1 MGGLFDALFG
11 ALDRR
16 LFSTVLIPIL
26 IFLAALGALIA
37 GGVGWTETLR
47 WWTGMNAES
56 RILLTLLALVLVLL
70 SAQLFAA
77 RLPALIKRYQG
88 EWRDLPGG
96 GRLAERLTRRHQ
108 VFFQWL
114 TEEDDR
120 WASYP
125 ASERQLMPTT
135 FGNILR
141 GAAEHSADR
150 YRLDSATAWPRL
162 YPVLPEAFRQAFALA
177 TADLELAITISA
189 LGGAYAVAGGLLGA
203 FLLPWYGALLCF
215 SGGLL
220 VAWGGYRAAIRAAEP
235 YGQLYR
241 AAFDVHRW
249 LLLDAIGLE
258 RPADFDAELKQ
269 WTALDQMWMRGSVS
283 TDRVAHLG
291 YPKGPSSASESGEPS
306 HTRLPEP
313 SPEPSSGPSS
323 EPSHEPS
330 DEPSHEPSEEPSEEP
345 SPEIERPPSVAA
357 RPIPPSRVRRSRT
370 SPVLVVLLAV
380 VFLGCAI
387 LTVAAIRQSPGS
399 GTAARDLPAYHVL
412 TAGDV
417 TGDVTGAVPDRLI
430 GRYTLRP
437 ISAASPVAPGDLG
450 PPLPSGRL
458 SGRSA
463 LALGPPQVTVT
474 PALGRGGI
482 TTIRVIPKN
491 RDEDPVTVPGAVVLD
506 VLGERGVVLAV
517 TRDQLA
523 ELTAA
528 LPDGTVHLVLELP

>member
-26 IFLAALGALIA
+26 FFLSALGALIA
-37 GGVGWTETLR
+37 AGVGWTETLR
-47 WWTGMNAES
+47 WWTGLNAEL
-56 RILLTLLALVLVLL
+56 RVLLALLALVLVLL

-96 GRLAERLTRRHQ
+96 EWLAGRLTRRHR

-125 ASERQLMPTT
+125 VSERQLMPTT

-150 YRLDSATAWPRL
+150 YRLDSSTAWPRL

-177 TADLELAITISA
+177 TADLEHAITISA
-189 LGGAYAVAGGLLGA
+189 LGGAFAVVGGLLGA
-203 FLLPWYGALLCF
+203 FLLPWYGAFLCL

-249 LLLDAIGLE
+249 LLLDAMGLD

-283 TDRVAHLG
+283 TDRAAHLG
-291 YPKGPSSASESGEPS
+291 YPKGLPPAPEGGESEPTPLPPSASEP
-306 HTRLPEP
+306 P
-313 SPEPSSGPSS
+313 
-323 EPSHEPS
+323 
-330 DEPSHEPSEEPSEEP
+330 
-345 SPEIERPPSVAA
+345 PEIERPPSVAT

-370 SPVLVVLLAV
+370 RPVLVALLAV
-380 VFLGCAI
+380 VFLGCAV
-387 LTVAAIRQSPGS
+387 LSVTAVGRSSGS
-399 GTAARDLPAYHVL
+399 GAAARDLPAYHVL
-412 TAGDV
+412 AAGDV
-417 TGDVTGAVPDRLI
+417 TGAAADRLL

-437 ISAASPVAPGDLG
+437 IAAKSPIAPGELG

-458 SGRSA
+458 TRRSA
-463 LALGPPQVTVT
+463 LALGPPQVTVI

-482 TTIRVIPKN
+482 ITIHVVPKN
-491 RDEDPVTVPGAVVLD
+491 REKASVTASGAVVLD

-523 ELTAA
+523 ALTAA

>member
-37 GGVGWTETLR
+37 AGVGWTETLR
-47 WWTGMNAES
+47 WWTGLNAES
-56 RILLTLLALVLVLL
+56 HVLLTLLALVLVLL

-77 RLPALIKRYQG
+77 RLPVLIKRYQG
-88 EWRDLPGG
+88 DWRDLPGG
-96 GRLAERLTRRHQ
+96 ERLAGRLTRRHR
-108 VFFQWL
+108 VFFRWL

-125 ASERQLMPTT
+125 VSERQLMPTT

-150 YRLDSATAWPRL
+150 YRLDSSTAWPRL

-189 LGGAYAVAGGLLGA
+189 LGGAFAVVGGLLGA
-203 FLLPWYGALLCF
+203 FLLPWYGALLCL

-220 VAWGGYRAAIRAAEP
+220 VAWGGYRSAIRAAEP

-241 AAFDVHRW
+241 SAFDVHRW
-249 LLLDAIGLE
+249 LLLDAIGLD

-283 TDRVAHLG
+283 TDRAAHLG
-291 YPKGPSSASESGEPS
+291 YPKVLPPTPETGEPPPGTGEPS
-306 HTRLPEP
+306 PGAGEPPPDTYRP
-313 SPEPSSGPSS
+313 SPGAGEPP
-323 EPSHEPS
+323 
-330 DEPSHEPSEEPSEEP
+330 
-345 SPEIERPPSVAA
+345 PEIERPPSVAT

-370 SPVLVVLLAV
+370 SPVLVALLAV
-380 VFLGCAI
+380 VFLGCAA
-387 LTVAAIRQSPGS
+387 LCVVSVRRSPGS

-412 TAGDV
+412 AAGDV
-417 TGDVTGAVPDRLI
+417 TGAAPDRLL

-437 ISAASPVAPGDLG
+437 VAARSPIAPGDLG
-450 PPLPSGRL
+450 PALPGGRL

-463 LALGPPQVTVT
+463 LALGPPQLTVT

-482 TTIRVIPKN
+482 VTIHVVPKN
-491 RDEDPVTVPGAVVLD
+491 PGAASATVPGAVVLD

-517 TRDQLA
+517 TRDQLT
-523 ELTAA
+523 EFTSA

>member
-16 LFSTVLIPIL
+16 LFGTVLIPLL

-37 GGVGWTETLR
+37 TGVGWTETLR
-47 WWTGMNAES
+47 WWIALNAET
-56 RILLTLLALVLVLL
+56 RVLLTLLVLVLVLL

-96 GRLAERLTRRHQ
+96 GWLAGRLTRRHR

-114 TEEDDR
+114 MEGDDR

-125 ASERQLMPTT
+125 MSERQLMPTT

-150 YRLDSATAWPRL
+150 YRLDSSTAWPRL

-189 LGGAYAVAGGLLGA
+189 LGGAFAVVGGLLGA
-203 FLLPWYGALLCF
+203 FLLPWYGVLLCF

-220 VAWGGYRAAIRAAEP
+220 VTWGGYRAAIRAAEP

-249 LLLDAIGLE
+249 LLLDAMGLE

-283 TDRVAHLG
+283 TDRAAHLG
-291 YPKGPSSASESGEPS
+291 YPKGQPPVHAGGAPEP
-306 HTRLPEP
+306 TPLPEP
-313 SPEPSSGPSS
+313 PPQ
-323 EPSHEPS
+323 
-330 DEPSHEPSEEPSEEP
+330 
-345 SPEIERPPSVAA
+345 IERPPSVAT
-357 RPIPPSRVRRSRT
+357 RPIPPFRVRRSRT
-370 SPVLVVLLAV
+370 RPVLVALLAT
-380 VFLGCAI
+380 VFLGCAA
-387 LTVAAIRQSPGS
+387 LSVAAVRQPPGS
-399 GTAARDLPAYHVL
+399 GAAARDLPAYHVL
-412 TAGDV
+412 AAGDV
-417 TGDVTGAVPDRLI
+417 IGTAPGPVL

-437 ISAASPVAPGDLG
+437 IAARSPIAPGDLG
-450 PPLPSGRL
+450 PPLPGGRL
-458 SGRSA
+458 AGRSV

-482 TTIRVIPKN
+482 VTIHVVPKN
-491 RDEDPVTVPGAVVLD
+491 REESSVTVPGAVVLD

>member
-26 IFLAALGALIA
+26 IFLAALGAVIA
-37 GGVGWTETLR
+37 AGVGWTETLR
-47 WWTGMNAES
+47 WWSGLNAES
-56 RILLTLLALVLVLL
+56 RVLLTLLALVLVLL

-96 GRLAERLTRRHQ
+96 ERLAGRLTRRHR
-108 VFFQWL
+108 VFFLWL

-125 ASERQLMPTT
+125 VSERQLMPTT

-150 YRLDSATAWPRL
+150 YRLDSSTAWPRL

-189 LGGAYAVAGGLLGA
+189 LGGAFAVVGGLLGA
-203 FLLPWYGALLCF
+203 FLLPWYGVLLCL

-241 AAFDVHRW
+241 SAFDVHRW
-249 LLLDAIGLE
+249 LLLDAIGLD

-283 TDRVAHLG
+283 TDRAAHLG
-291 YPKGPSSASESGEPS
+291 YPKGPPPAPDTGEPS
-306 HTRLPEP
+306 PDTGGPSPDADEPLPET
-313 SPEPSSGPSS
+313 
-323 EPSHEPS
+323 
-330 DEPSHEPSEEPSEEP
+330 DERP
-345 SPEIERPPSVAA
+345 PEIERPPSVAT
-357 RPIPPSRVRRSRT
+357 RPIPPFRVRRSRT
-370 SPVLVVLLAV
+370 SPVLVALLAV
-380 VFLGCAI
+380 VFLGCAA
-387 LTVAAIRQSPGS
+387 LGVAAVRRSPGS
-399 GTAARDLPAYHVL
+399 GAAARDLPAYHVL

-417 TGDVTGAVPDRLI
+417 TGDASGRLL

-437 ISAASPVAPGDLG
+437 VAARSPIAPWDLG
-450 PPLPSGRL
+450 PALPGGRL

-463 LALGPPQVTVT
+463 LALGPPQLLVT
-474 PALGRGGI
+474 PALGRGE
-482 TTIRVIPKN
+482 TVTIHVVPKN
-491 RDEDPVTVPGAVVLD
+491 PGAASATVPGAVVLD